1 MLLSLALWIQATDFF
16 TYLRGSGYVYPS
28 ILSLHMVAI
37 AFFGGMI
44 LMTDMRL
51 LGLAFRNRP
60 VADLV
65 GQFRAP
71 KRWGF
76 LLAITCGLLMLGCKA
91 EEYYYNAFFRAK
103 VALLICVAVHALVFH
118 SRVYS
123 DNKTAEFDREGRVPG
138 IAKTAAALSL
148 LLWIGIACMGRGIGY
163 IEPPF
168 GIHAQLFELLR
179 P

>member
-1 MLLSLALWIQATDFF
+1 MLLNLALWVQATDFF
-16 TYLRGSGYVYPS
+16 TYLRGSGFVYPA

-51 LGLAFRNRP
+51 LGLAFTNRP

-65 GQFRAP
+65 DQLRIP
-71 KRWGF
+71 KRWGL
-76 LLAITCGLLMLGCKA
+76 LLAVACGVLMLCFKA

-103 VALLICVAVHALVFH
+103 VALLFLVIVHALLFR
-118 SRVYS
+118 SSVYTRAA
-123 DNKTAEFDREGRVPG
+123 NFDREGRVPG
-138 IAKTAAALSL
+138 VAKLAAGLSL
-148 LLWIGIACMGRGIGY
+148 LLWISIACMGRGIGY

-168 GIHAQLFELLR
+168 GIHAQLFGFVHL
-179 P
+179 

>member
-1 MLLSLALWIQATDFF
+1 MLLNLALWIQATDFF

-28 ILSLHMVAI
+28 ILALHMVAI

-65 GQFRAP
+65 DQLRVA

-103 VALLICVAVHALVFH
+103 VVLLILVAVHALAFH
-118 SRVYS
+118 RRVY
-123 DNKTAEFDREGRVPG
+123 ARAVEFDRDGRVPG
-138 IAKTAAALSL
+138 VAKLSASLSL

-168 GIHAQLFELLR
+168 GIHAQLVEFLHL
-179 P
+179 